1 MITKILIA
9 NRGEIA
15 LRIIRTARNK
25 GYRTVAVYSDADT
38 EALHVRAADEAVCI
52 GAAAAGE
59 SYLAWQKILDAAAST
74 GADAVHP
81 GYGFLAE
88 NAGFARACEEAG
100 LIFIGPGA
108 DAMELMGSKRL
119 SKAAMLEAGVP
130 CMPGYQGPDQ
140 SEETLLAEA
149 EKIGVPLMVKA
160 SAGGGGRG
168 MRLVTEAGEIA
179 GSIKNARAE
188 ARSTFGSGELI
199 LEKAILEPRHIEM
212 QIFADT
218 LGNAVYMGE
227 RDCSIQRRHQK
238 VIEEAPSPF
247 VDASLRRRMGEAAVN
262 AARACGY
269 RGAGTVEFLVD
280 KDKNFYFL
288 EMNTRLQVE
297 HPVTEMITGLDLV
310 AWQLRVAS
318 GERLPLSQEEIAFG
332 GHAIEAR
339 VYAED
344 ARRDFLPQT
353 GRILGW
359 EVPAR
364 ESIRDD
370 SGIAAGQEISPHYDP
385 ILAKIIAWGQNREE
399 ARRRLASALCD
410 TVLLGINNNK
420 RFLEGILGHSVF
432 AEGNAT
438 TAFIKQ
444 HFNQDIS
451 MAEDALPSRTLALA
465 AMLSYQR
472 GAPGREETC
481 WRNPAPYR
489 YNMKLRWEGTDYG
502 AALVKQGS
510 RFSISLP
517 EEVVD
522 LEWVGQ
528 EQHELIYKEQGVRR
542 KAWFAVS
549 GHCICI
555 DDGSGHFIIEDQTL
569 EPPAAADAAAESGNV
584 ASTMNGVVVDVQV
597 AEGEFVVAGQA
608 LMTVEAMKMQH
619 QITAPLAGRVA
630 SIMVSAGDQ
639 VKPRELLVQL
649 TTEETEGASP

>member
-1 MITKILIA
+1 MLTKILIA

-15 LRIIRTARNK
+15 LRIIRSARNK
-25 GYRTVAVYSDADT
+25 GYRTVAVYSEADA

-52 GAAAAGE
+52 GAPAAGE
-59 SYLAWQKILDAAAST
+59 SYLARQKILDAAART
-74 GADAVHP
+74 DADAVHP

-130 CMPGYQGPDQ
+130 CVPGYQGSDQ

-168 MRLVTEAGEIA
+168 MRLVTEAGKIA
-179 GSIKNARAE
+179 ESIKNARAE

-218 LGNAVYMGE
+218 QGNAVYMGE
-227 RDCSIQRRHQK
+227 RECSIQRRHQK

-280 KDKNFYFL
+280 KNKNFYFL

-310 AWQLRVAS
+310 AWQIRVAS
-318 GERLPLSQEEIAFG
+318 GEPLPLSQETIRFV
-332 GHAIEAR
+332 GHAVEAR
-339 VYAED
+339 IYAED
-344 ARRDFLPQT
+344 ARRGFLPQS
-353 GRILGW
+353 GRVLGW
-359 EVPAR
+359 EAPVR
-364 ESIRDD
+364 DGIRAD
-370 SGIAAGQEISPHYDP
+370 SGIAAGQEVSPHYDP
-385 ILAKIIAWGQNREE
+385 ILAKIIAWGENRDE
-399 ARRRLASALCD
+399 ARRRLACALCD

-420 RFLEGILGHSVF
+420 LFLERILGHPVF
-432 AEGNAT
+432 AAGNAT
-438 TAFIKQ
+438 TAFIEQ
-444 HFNQDIS
+444 HFSQDIS
-451 MAEDALPSRTLALA
+451 MAEDALSNRTLALA
-465 AMLSYQR
+465 AMLSYQQGAR
-472 GAPGREETC
+472 GRMETY
-481 WRNPAPYR
+481 WRNPAPYL
-489 YNMKLRWEGTDYG
+489 YSMKLRWEGTDYE
-502 AALVKQGS
+502 AALVKRGN
-510 RFSISLP
+510 RFSISFP
-517 EEVVD
+517 DQAVE
-522 LEWVGQ
+522 LEWVGL
-528 EQHELIYKEQGVRR
+528 EQHELVYIEQGVRR

-549 GHCICI
+549 GDIICL
-555 DDGSGHFIIEDQTL
+555 DEGSGHFIIENQTL
-569 EPPAAADAAAESGNV
+569 EPPAAADAAAESGDV
-584 ASTMNGVVVDVQV
+584 LSTMNGVVVDVLV
-597 AEGEFVVAGQA
+597 AEGDFVAAEQA
-608 LMTVEAMKMQH
+608 LMIVEAMKMQH
-619 QITAPLAGRVA
+619 QITAPIAGRVA

-649 TTEETEGASP
+649 TAEETEGASL